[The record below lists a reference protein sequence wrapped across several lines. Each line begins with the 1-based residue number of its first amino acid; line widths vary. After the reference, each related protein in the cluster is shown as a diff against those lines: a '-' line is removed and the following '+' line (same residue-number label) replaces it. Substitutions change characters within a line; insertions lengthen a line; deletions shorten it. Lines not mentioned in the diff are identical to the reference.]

1 MVHDDLRKLRKTK
14 GEELVLSVHVHAIAK
29 LKGKVVVDKWIWA
42 WEANDVTWRCSE
54 GFIICIIK
62 IAGVLDFHR
71 IMHLGGGLQCVRA
84 FVAES
89 SCRLGI
95 GLQQLYITVRCS
107 GICNTNDAITYFLA
121 LRHLIQ

>member
-71 IMHLGGGLQCVRA
+71 ITRRSCVRCRVVMSA
-84 FVAES
+84 WHWIAAAVHNS
-89 SCRLGI
+89 SVLGNM
-95 GLQQLYITVRCS
+95 Q
-107 GICNTNDAITYFLA
+107 
-121 LRHLIQ
+121 

>member
-71 IMHLGGGLQCVRA
+71 IMHLGGGAYNA
-84 FVAES
+84 FVRSLPSRHVGLALDCS
-89 SCRLGI
+89 SC
-95 GLQQLYITVRCS
+95 T
-107 GICNTNDAITYFLA
+107 
-121 LRHLIQ
+121 

>member
-71 IMHLGGGLQCVRA
+71 IMHLGGGLTMRSCVRCRVVMSA
-84 FVAES
+84 WHWIAAAVHNS
-89 SCRLGI
+89 SVLGNM
-95 GLQQLYITVRCS
+95 QY
-107 GICNTNDAITYFLA
+107 
-121 LRHLIQ
+121 